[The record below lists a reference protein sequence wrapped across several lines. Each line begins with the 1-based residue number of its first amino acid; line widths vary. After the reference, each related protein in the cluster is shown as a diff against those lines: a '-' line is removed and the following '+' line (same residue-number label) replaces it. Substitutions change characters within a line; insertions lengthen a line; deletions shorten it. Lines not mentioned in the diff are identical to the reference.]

1 MRQRRAV
8 FLIEYPAR
16 GRERAC
22 GLWPVVLAAAV
33 APALFL
39 SEVGLSAGEAQA
51 VEAAAVAVRLPITGT
66 RDTEVEA
73 AILRQVARLKGGTE
87 RGVLVLRFE
96 PPEDGSSGG
105 SDFGRSLELAR
116 FLGDGRLAGIK
127 TVAFLPAG
135 AAGHAVLA
143 ALACEEIVM
152 AADAVLGPANAD
164 EPAVDDA
171 MRAAYRQIATRRRT
185 VPPAVALALLD
196 PAATVTRVATD
207 EGEQFV
213 AAGDVAAVRQKSA
226 VLDVE
231 ELTPVPLSLTG
242 RRARELGFVRMLAR
256 TPAELARSL
265 EIDERVLAIDP
276 ALEGGWKAAQ
286 IVLAGPITGDSV
298 ARTRQQLERAVADGA
313 NFLCIRVDSAG
324 GSPEQSLVLANRLA
338 AFDPTRVRT
347 VAYVP
352 RQARGDAALVAL
364 SCDELVM
371 HPDAVLGGEG
381 DAAIGGRQATA
392 VAASWREGVAKRR
405 ERSWSLPVALVVP
418 GIVVEQAT
426 QQGTGRVEYFA
437 DEELAARDDRE
448 SWKIGAKIGTGPIQL
463 TGRSADALGLVNH
476 LVDGF
481 PGLVKDYG
489 LSGDIALSEPGWA
502 DRLLDALASPGLAW
516 LLLLIGGAGLYIELH
531 TPGFGLG
538 GFVSMVAFIIYFWSQ
553 YLHGTS
559 GWLEVMLFL
568 AGLFCLAA
576 EIFVLPGFGV
586 LGLGGGVLLIAS
598 LVLASQSFVLPA
610 NDYQI
615 RQLQWSLLGI
625 LGAAVGVSL
634 MGVLLRRWLPSAPVL
649 RNVLLEPPTA
659 TDGALEE
666 ERLEELI
673 GLEGTT
679 TTRLAPAGKARI
691 AGRLHEVISD
701 GPLVEPG
708 LPVRVVEVRG
718 GRVLV
723 RPFLGSSGPA

>member
-1 MRQRRAV
+1 MRHRRAV
-8 FLIEYPAR
+8 FPIQCVASPRALAR
-16 GRERAC
+16 AWGRIA
-22 GLWPVVLAAAV
+22 VVCVAAV
-33 APALFL
+33 AAACVPDRAA
-39 SEVGLSAGEAQA
+39 VA
-51 VEAAAVAVRLPITGT
+51 VEAVAVEVRLPITGT
-66 RDTEVEA
+66 RDTQVEA
-73 AILRQVARLKGGTE
+73 AILRQLDRLKRGNE
-87 RGVLVLRFE
+87 RGVLVLRFD
-96 PPEDGSSGG
+96 PAEDGSSGA

-116 FLGDGRLAGIK
+116 FLCDGRLAGIK

-135 AAGHAVLA
+135 ATGHAVLV

-152 AADAVLGPANAD
+152 AADALLGPANAD

-171 MRAAYRQIATRRRT
+171 MRAAYVQIATRRRT
-185 VPPAVALALLD
+185 VPPAVAVALLD
-196 PAATVTRVATD
+196 PAATLARVSTD
-207 EGEQFV
+207 DGEQFV
-213 AAGDVAAVRQKSA
+213 AAGDVEAIRRKSA

-231 ELTPVPLSLTG
+231 DINPLPLALTG
-242 RRARELGFVRMLAR
+242 RRARELGFVRLLAR

-265 EIDERVLAIDP
+265 GVDERVLAIDP
-276 ALEGGWKAAQ
+276 SLDGGWKAAQ
-286 IVLAGPITGDSV
+286 IVLAGPITADSV
-298 ARTRQQLERAVADGA
+298 ARARQQIERAVADGA
-313 NFLCIRVDSAG
+313 NFLCLRVDSAG

-338 AFDPTRVRT
+338 AFDPARVRT

-352 RQARGDAALVAL
+352 RQARGDAALVAMA
-364 SCDELVM
+364 CDELVM

-381 DAAIGGRQATA
+381 DAAISGRQATA
-392 VAASWREGVAKRR
+392 VAASWREGVAKQR
-405 ERSWSLPVALVVP
+405 ERTWSLPVALVVP
-418 GIVVEQAT
+418 GITVEQAT
-426 QQGTGRVEYFA
+426 QEGTGRVEYLSG
-437 DEELAARDDRE
+437 EELAAREDRDE
-448 SWKIGAKIGTGPIQL
+448 WKVGAKVGTGPIQL
-463 TGRSADALGLVNH
+463 TGRSSESLGLATH

-481 PGLVKDYG
+481 DGLVKAYG
-489 LSGDIALSEPGWA
+489 LTGDIALSEPGWA

-538 GFVSMVAFIIYFWSQ
+538 GFVSMVAFIVYFWSQ

-634 MGVLLRRWLPSAPVL
+634 LGVLLRRWLPSTPVL
-649 RNVLLEPPTA
+649 RNVLLEPPAAADDT
-659 TDGALEE
+659 LEQE
-666 ERLEELI
+666 GLEELI
-673 GLEGTT
+673 GTEGTT

-691 AGRLHEVISD
+691 AGRVREVTSD
-701 GPLVEPG
+701 GSLVEPG
-708 LPVRVVEVRG
+708 MPVRVVEVRG
-718 GRVLV
+718 SRLLV
-723 RPFLGSSGPA
+723 KPLMRPSAPV

>member
-1 MRQRRAV
+1 MRHCRASPTIQILTRPLGGFV
-8 FLIEYPAR
+8 GSL
-16 GRERAC
+16 C
-22 GLWPVVLAAAV
+22 GLCLVALAATLVPAGV
-33 APALFL
+33 AA
-39 SEVGLSAGEAQA
+39 AG
-51 VEAAAVAVRLPITGT
+51 EAAAVVVRLPITGT
-66 RDTEVEA
+66 RDTQVKT
-73 AILRQVARLKGGTE
+73 AILRQLDRLKRGNE
-87 RGVLVLRFE
+87 RGVLVLRFD
-96 PPEDGSSGG
+96 PPEDGGSGG
-105 SDFGRSLELAR
+105 SDFGRAVELAR
-116 FLGDGRLAGIK
+116 FLGDARLTGIK
-127 TVAFLPAG
+127 TVAFLPSG
-135 AAGHAVLA
+135 VNGHAVLV

-152 AADAVLGPANAD
+152 AADAVLGPANTD

-171 MRAAYRQIATRRRT
+171 MRAAYVQIATRRRT
-185 VPPAVALALLD
+185 VPPAVAVALLD
-196 PAATVTRVATD
+196 PAATVSRVSTD

-213 AAGDVAAVRQKSA
+213 AAKDVEAVRQQSA

-231 ELTPVPLSLTG
+231 ELTPVPLALSG
-242 RRARELGFVRMLAR
+242 RRARELGVVRVLAR
-256 TPAELARSL
+256 TPAELAKSL
-265 EIDERVLAIDP
+265 NIDEKSLTIDP
-276 ALEGGWKAAQ
+276 AGEGGWKAAQ

-298 ARTRQQLERAVADGA
+298 ARAGQQLERAMADGA
-313 NFLCIRVDSAG
+313 NFLCLRVDSAG

-338 AFDPTRVRT
+338 AIDPARVRT

-352 RQARGDAALVAL
+352 RQARGDAALIAL
-364 SCDELVM
+364 ACDDLVM

-381 DAAIGGRQATA
+381 DAVIRGRQATA
-392 VAASWREGVAKRR
+392 VTASWREGIARKS
-405 ERSWSLPVALVVP
+405 ERPWSLPVAVVVP
-418 GIVVEQAT
+418 GIEVEQAT
-426 QQGTGRVEYFA
+426 QRDTGRVEYFSS
-437 DEELAARDDRE
+437 EELAARDDRD
-448 SWKIGAKIGTGPIQL
+448 SWVVGAKVGTGPIQL
-463 TGRSADALGLVNH
+463 TGRSAESLGLATHV
-476 LVDGF
+476 VDGF
-481 PGLVKDYG
+481 AGLVQAYG
-489 LSGDIALSEPGWA
+489 LTGDIALSEPGWA

-516 LLLLIGGAGLYIELH
+516 LLLLIGGVGLYIELH

-538 GFVSMVAFIIYFWSQ
+538 GFVSMVAFIVYFWSQ

-586 LGLGGGVLLIAS
+586 LGLGGGVLLVAS

-634 MGVLLRRWLPSAPVL
+634 ISVLLRRWLPSTPVL
-649 RNVLLEPPTA
+649 RNVLLEPPLA
-659 TDGALEE
+659 TDTAIEE
-666 ERLEELI
+666 SSLEELI

-691 AGRLHEVISD
+691 DGRLREVTSV

-708 LPVRVVEVRG
+708 TPIRVIEVRG

-723 RPFLGSSGPA
+723 QSLAGSSGHT

>member
-1 MRQRRAV
+1 MRHRRAV
-8 FLIEYPAR
+8 CPIQLVAVHCCQAWLVCVAALVAAFLP
-16 GRERAC
+16 GR
-22 GLWPVVLAAAV
+22 
-33 APALFL
+33 
-39 SEVGLSAGEAQA
+39 
-51 VEAAAVAVRLPITGT
+51 AAVAVEAVAVELRLPITGT
-66 RDTEVEA
+66 RDTQVEA
-73 AILRQVARLKGGTE
+73 AILRQLDRLKRGNE
-87 RGVLVLRFE
+87 RGVLVLRFD
-96 PPEDGSSGG
+96 PAEDGRSGG

-116 FLGDGRLAGIK
+116 FLCDGRLAGIK

-135 AAGHAVLA
+135 ATGHAVLV

-171 MRAAYRQIATRRRT
+171 IRAAYVQIATRRRA
-185 VPPAVALALLD
+185 VPPAVAVALLD
-196 PAATVTRVATD
+196 PAATVTRVSTD
-207 EGEQFV
+207 DGEQFV
-213 AAGDVAAVRQKSA
+213 AAGDVAAIRQKSV

-231 ELTPVPLSLTG
+231 ELTPVPLALTG
-242 RRARELGFVRMLAR
+242 RRARELGFVRMLAK

-265 EIDERVLAIDP
+265 GVDERALAIDP
-276 ALEGGWKAAQ
+276 SLDGGWKAAQ
-286 IVLAGPITGDSV
+286 VVLAGPVTADSV
-298 ARTRQQLERAVADGA
+298 ARARQQIERAIGDGA
-313 NFLCIRVDSAG
+313 NFLCLRVDSAG

-338 AFDPTRVRT
+338 ALDPARVRT

-364 SCDELVM
+364 ACDELVM

-392 VAASWREGVAKRR
+392 MAASWREGVAKQR
-405 ERSWSLPVALVVP
+405 ERSWSLPVAVVVP

-426 QQGTGRVEYFA
+426 QQATGRVEYFSG
-437 DEELAARDDRE
+437 DELAARDDRD
-448 SWKIGAKIGTGPIQL
+448 SWTVGAKVGTGPIQL
-463 TGRSADALGLVNH
+463 TGRSAESLGLATHV
-476 LVDGF
+476 VDGF
-481 PGLVKDYG
+481 DGLVKAYG
-489 LSGDIALSEPGWA
+489 LTGDIALSEPGWA

-538 GFVSMVAFIIYFWSQ
+538 GFVSMVAFIVYFWSQ

-598 LVLASQSFVLPA
+598 LVLASQSFVLPT

-634 MGVLLRRWLPSAPVL
+634 LGVLLRRWLPSTPVL
-649 RNVLLEPPTA
+649 RNVLLEPPAAADDT
-659 TDGALEE
+659 LEE
-666 ERLEELI
+666 EGLEALL
-673 GLEGTT
+673 GMEGTT

-691 AGRLHEVISD
+691 DGRVREVTSAGS
-701 GPLVEPG
+701 LVEPG
-708 LPVRVVEVRG
+708 TRVHVVEVRG

-723 RPFLGSSGPA
+723 EPLVEPLVRPSAPI

>member
-1 MRQRRAV
+1 MRHRRAV
-8 FLIEYPAR
+8 FPIQRRGLRYGSCRGLVCVGLLVALAALLPAR
-16 GRERAC
+16 QAGATE
-22 GLWPVVLAAAV
+22 VAAV
-33 APALFL
+33 T
-39 SEVGLSAGEAQA
+39 
-51 VEAAAVAVRLPITGT
+51 VRLPITGT
-66 RDTEVEA
+66 RDTQVEA
-73 AILRQVARLKGGTE
+73 AILRQLDRLKRGNE
-87 RGVLVLRFE
+87 RGVLVLRFD
-96 PPEDGSSGG
+96 PPEDNGGG
-105 SDFGRSLELAR
+105 SDFGRALELAR
-116 FLGDGRLAGIK
+116 FLCDGRLAGVK

-135 AAGHAVLA
+135 ATGHAVLV

-164 EPAVDDA
+164 EPEVDDA
-171 MRAAYRQIATRRRT
+171 MRAAYLQIASRRRT
-185 VPPAVALALLD
+185 VPPAVAVALVD
-196 PAATVTRVATD
+196 PAATVARVSTD
-207 EGEQFV
+207 DGDQFV
-213 AAGDVAAVRQKSA
+213 AAGEVEAVRQKSA

-231 ELTPVPLSLTG
+231 ELRPVPLALTG
-242 RRARELGFVRMLAR
+242 RRARELGFVRLLAR
-256 TPAELARSL
+256 TPAELARGL
-265 EIDERVLAIDP
+265 GVEERVLAIDP
-276 ALEGGWKAAQ
+276 SLEGGWKAAQ
-286 IVLAGPITGDSV
+286 VVLSGPITGDTV
-298 ARTRQQLERAVADGA
+298 ARARQQIERAVADGVT
-313 NFLCIRVDSAG
+313 FLCLRVDSAG

-338 AFDPTRVRT
+338 AFDPARVRT

-364 SCDELVM
+364 ACDELVM

-381 DAAIGGRQATA
+381 DAAISGRQAAA
-392 VAASWREGVAKRR
+392 VAASWREGVAKTR
-405 ERSWSLPVALVVP
+405 ERSWSLPIALVVP
-418 GIVVEQAT
+418 AIDVEQAT
-426 QQGTGRVEYFA
+426 QQGTGRVEYFSP
-437 DEELAARDDRE
+437 EELAARDDRA
-448 SWKIGAKIGTGPIQL
+448 SWNVGAKVGTGPIQL
-463 TGRSADALGLVNH
+463 TGRSAESLGLVTH
-476 LVDGF
+476 VVDNF
-481 PGLVKDYG
+481 AGLVQAYG
-489 LSGDIALSEPGWA
+489 LTGDIALSEPGWA

-538 GFVSMVAFIIYFWSQ
+538 GFVSMVAFIVYFWSQ

-634 MGVLLRRWLPSAPVL
+634 LGVLLRRWLPSTPVL
-649 RNVLLEPPTA
+649 RNVLLEPPPA
-659 TDGALEE
+659 DDVIDEN
-666 ERLEELI
+666 RLEELV

-691 AGRLHEVISD
+691 HGRLQEVTSD

-708 LPVRVVEVRG
+708 MPIRVVEVRG

-723 RPFLGSSGPA
+723 KPLLGSSAPA

>member
-1 MRQRRAV
+1 MRHRRAV
-8 FLIEYPAR
+8 FPIQLVAIRNCRVWIVFCAALSALAMPAR
-16 GRERAC
+16 
-22 GLWPVVLAAAV
+22 AAV
-33 APALFL
+33 A
-39 SEVGLSAGEAQA
+39 VEAVA
-51 VEAAAVAVRLPITGT
+51 VEVRLPITGT
-66 RDTEVEA
+66 RDTQVEA
-73 AILRQVARLKGGTE
+73 AVLRQLDRLKRGNE
-87 RGVLVLRFE
+87 RGVLVLRFDSS
-96 PPEDGSSGG
+96 EDGRSGA
-105 SDFGRSLELAR
+105 SDFGRSLELAK
-116 FLGDGRLAGIK
+116 FLCDGRLTGVK

-135 AAGHAVLA
+135 ATGHAVLV

-171 MRAAYRQIATRRRT
+171 MRAAYVQIATRRRT
-185 VPPAVALALLD
+185 VPPAVAVALLD
-196 PAATVTRVATD
+196 PSATVTRVATD
-207 EGEQFV
+207 DGEQFV
-213 AAGDVAAVRQKSA
+213 AARDVEAIRQKSA

-231 ELTPVPLSLTG
+231 ELAPVPLALTG

-265 EIDERVLAIDP
+265 GVDERVLTVDP
-276 ALEGGWKAAQ
+276 SVNGGWKAAQ
-286 IVLAGPITGDSV
+286 IVLAGPITADSV
-298 ARTRQQLERAVADGA
+298 ARARQQIERAVADGV
-313 NFLCIRVDSAG
+313 NFLCLRVDSAG

-338 AFDPTRVRT
+338 AFDPARVRT

-364 SCDELVM
+364 ACDELVM

-381 DAAIGGRQATA
+381 DAAIAGRQATA
-392 VAASWREGVAKRR
+392 VAASWREGVAKQR
-405 ERSWSLPVALVVP
+405 ERAWSLPVAVVVP

-426 QQGTGRVEYFA
+426 QQGTGRVEYFSG
-437 DEELAARDDRE
+437 EELVARDDRD
-448 SWKIGAKIGTGPIQL
+448 SWAVGAKVGTGPIQL
-463 TGRSADALGLVNH
+463 TGRSAESLGLATHV
-476 LVDGF
+476 VDGF
-481 PGLVKDYG
+481 DGLVKAYG
-489 LSGDIALSEPGWA
+489 LTGDIALSEPGWA

-538 GFVSMVAFIIYFWSQ
+538 GFVSMVAFIVYFWSQ

-598 LVLASQSFVLPA
+598 LVLASQSFVLPT

-634 MGVLLRRWLPSAPVL
+634 MGVLLRRWLPSAPVF
-649 RNVLLEPPTA
+649 RNVLLEPPAAADST
-659 TDGALEE
+659 LEE
-666 ERLEELI
+666 D
-673 GLEGTT
+673 GLDDLVGSEGTT

-691 AGRLHEVISD
+691 AGQVREVTSD
-701 GPLVEPG
+701 GSLVEPG
-708 LPVRVVEVRG
+708 MPVRVVEVRG

-723 RPFLGSSGPA
+723 KPLVRPSAPV

>member
-1 MRQRRAV
+1 MRHRRAV
-8 FLIEYPAR
+8 SPIQLVASR
-16 GRERAC
+16 CVQAC
-22 GLWPVVLAAAV
+22 VVCFAALAAAV
-33 APALFL
+33 VPAR
-39 SEVGLSAGEAQA
+39 SADA
-51 VEAAAVAVRLPITGT
+51 VEAVAVEVRLPITGT
-66 RDTEVEA
+66 RDTQVEA
-73 AILRQVARLKGGTE
+73 AILRQLDRLKRGNE
-87 RGVLVLRFE
+87 RGVLVLRFD
-96 PPEDGSSGG
+96 PADDGSSGG

-116 FLGDGRLAGIK
+116 FLCDGRLDGIK

-135 AAGHAVLA
+135 ATGHAVLV

-152 AADAVLGPANAD
+152 PADAVFGPANAD

-171 MRAAYRQIATRRRT
+171 MRAAYVQIATRRRT
-185 VPPAVALALLD
+185 VPPAVAVALLD
-196 PAATVTRVATD
+196 PSATVTRVATD
-207 EGEQFV
+207 DGEQFV
-213 AAGDVAAVRQKSA
+213 AARDVEAIRQKSA
-226 VLDVE
+226 VLDAE
-231 ELTPVPLSLTG
+231 ELTPLPLALTG
-242 RRARELGFVRMLAR
+242 RRARELGFVRMLAK

-265 EIDERVLAIDP
+265 GVDERVLAIDP
-276 ALEGGWKAAQ
+276 SLDGGWKAAQ
-286 IVLAGPITGDSV
+286 IVLAGPITADSV
-298 ARTRQQLERAVADGA
+298 ARARQQIERAVADGV
-313 NFLCIRVDSAG
+313 NFLCLRVDSAG

-338 AFDPTRVRT
+338 AFDSARVRT

-364 SCDELVM
+364 ACDELVM

-381 DAAIGGRQATA
+381 DASIGGRQATA
-392 VAASWREGVAKRR
+392 VTASWREGVAKQR
-405 ERSWSLPVALVVP
+405 ERSWSLPVAVVVP
-418 GIVVEQAT
+418 GIDVEQAT
-426 QQGTGRVEYFA
+426 QQETGRVEYFSA
-437 DEELAARDDRE
+437 EELAARDDRD
-448 SWKIGAKIGTGPIQL
+448 SWKVGAKVGTGPIQL
-463 TGRSADALGLVNH
+463 TGRSAESFGLATHV
-476 LVDGF
+476 VDGF
-481 PGLVKDYG
+481 DGLVKTYG
-489 LSGDIALSEPGWA
+489 LTGDIALSEPGWA

-538 GFVSMVAFIIYFWSQ
+538 GFVSMVAFIVYFWSQ

-598 LVLASQSFVLPA
+598 LVLASQSFVLPT

-634 MGVLLRRWLPSAPVL
+634 LGVLLRRWLPSTPVL
-649 RNVLLEPPTA
+649 RNVLLEPPSAVDDT
-659 TDGALEE
+659 LEE
-666 ERLEELI
+666 DGLEALI
-673 GLEGTT
+673 GMEGTT

-691 AGRLHEVISD
+691 DGRVREVTSD
-701 GPLVEPG
+701 GSLVEPG
-708 LPVRVVEVRG
+708 TPVRVVEVRS

-723 RPFLGSSGPA
+723 KPLMRPSAPV

>member
-1 MRQRRAV
+1 MRHRRAV
-8 FLIEYPAR
+8 SPIQLVASR
-16 GRERAC
+16 CVQAC
-22 GLWPVVLAAAV
+22 VVCFAALAAAV
-33 APALFL
+33 VPAR
-39 SEVGLSAGEAQA
+39 SADA
-51 VEAAAVAVRLPITGT
+51 VEAVAVEVRLPITGT
-66 RDTEVEA
+66 RDTQVEA
-73 AILRQVARLKGGTE
+73 AILRQLDRLKRGNE
-87 RGVLVLRFE
+87 RGVLVLRFD
-96 PPEDGSSGG
+96 PADDGSSGG

-116 FLGDGRLAGIK
+116 FLCDGRLDGIK

-135 AAGHAVLA
+135 ATGHAVLV

-152 AADAVLGPANAD
+152 PADAVFGPANAD

-171 MRAAYRQIATRRRT
+171 MRAAYVQIATRRRT
-185 VPPAVALALLD
+185 VPPAVAVALLD
-196 PAATVTRVATD
+196 PSATVTRVATD
-207 EGEQFV
+207 DGEQFV
-213 AAGDVAAVRQKSA
+213 AARDVEAIRQKSA
-226 VLDVE
+226 VLDAE
-231 ELTPVPLSLTG
+231 ELTPLPLALTG
-242 RRARELGFVRMLAR
+242 RRARELGFVRMLAK

-265 EIDERVLAIDP
+265 GVDERVLAIDP
-276 ALEGGWKAAQ
+276 SLDGGWKAAQ
-286 IVLAGPITGDSV
+286 IVLAGPITADSV
-298 ARTRQQLERAVADGA
+298 ARARQQIERAVADGA
-313 NFLCIRVDSAG
+313 NFLCLRVDSAG

-338 AFDPTRVRT
+338 AFDSARVRT

-364 SCDELVM
+364 ACDELVM

-381 DAAIGGRQATA
+381 DASIGGRQATA
-392 VAASWREGVAKRR
+392 VTASWREGVAKQR
-405 ERSWSLPVALVVP
+405 ERSWSLPVAVVVP
-418 GIVVEQAT
+418 GIDVEQAT
-426 QQGTGRVEYFA
+426 QQETGRVEYFSA
-437 DEELAARDDRE
+437 EELAARDDRD
-448 SWKIGAKIGTGPIQL
+448 SWKVGAKVGTGPIQL
-463 TGRSADALGLVNH
+463 TGRSAESFGLATHV
-476 LVDGF
+476 VDGF
-481 PGLVKDYG
+481 DGLVKTYG
-489 LSGDIALSEPGWA
+489 LTGDIALSEPGWA

-538 GFVSMVAFIIYFWSQ
+538 GFVSMVAFIVYFWSQ

-598 LVLASQSFVLPA
+598 LVLASQSFVLPT

-634 MGVLLRRWLPSAPVL
+634 LGVLLRRWLPSTPVL
-649 RNVLLEPPTA
+649 RNVLLEPPSAVDDT
-659 TDGALEE
+659 LEE
-666 ERLEELI
+666 DGLEALI
-673 GLEGTT
+673 GMEGTT

-691 AGRLHEVISD
+691 DGRVREVSSD
-701 GPLVEPG
+701 GSLVEPG
-708 LPVRVVEVRG
+708 TPVRVVEVRG

-723 RPFLGSSGPA
+723 KPLVRPSAPV

>member
-1 MRQRRAV
+1 MRHRRAV
-8 FLIEYPAR
+8 SPIQLVASRCVQACVVCFAALAVAVVPAR
-16 GRERAC
+16 SAD
-22 GLWPVVLAAAV
+22 AAEAV
-33 APALFL
+33 A
-39 SEVGLSAGEAQA
+39 
-51 VEAAAVAVRLPITGT
+51 VEVRLPITGT
-66 RDTEVEA
+66 RDTQVEA
-73 AILRQVARLKGGTE
+73 AILRQLDRLKRGNE
-87 RGVLVLRFE
+87 RGVLVLRFDAAD
-96 PPEDGSSGG
+96 DGSSGG

-116 FLGDGRLAGIK
+116 FLCDGRLDGVK

-135 AAGHAVLA
+135 ATGHAVLV

-152 AADAVLGPANAD
+152 PADAVFGPANAD

-171 MRAAYRQIATRRRT
+171 MRAAYVQIATRRRT
-185 VPPAVALALLD
+185 VPPAVAVALLD
-196 PAATVTRVATD
+196 PSATVTRVATD
-207 EGEQFV
+207 DGEQFV
-213 AAGDVAAVRQKSA
+213 AARDVEAIRQKSA
-226 VLDVE
+226 VLDAE
-231 ELTPVPLSLTG
+231 ELTPLPLALTG
-242 RRARELGFVRMLAR
+242 RRARELGFVRMLAK

-265 EIDERVLAIDP
+265 GVDERVLAIDP
-276 ALEGGWKAAQ
+276 SLDGGWKAAQ
-286 IVLAGPITGDSV
+286 IVLAGPITADAV
-298 ARTRQQLERAVADGA
+298 ARARQQIERAVADGA
-313 NFLCIRVDSAG
+313 NFLCLRVDSAG

-338 AFDPTRVRT
+338 AFDPARVRT

-364 SCDELVM
+364 ACDELVM

-381 DAAIGGRQATA
+381 DASIGGRQATA
-392 VAASWREGVAKRR
+392 VTASWREGVAKQR
-405 ERSWSLPVALVVP
+405 ERSWSLPVAVVVP
-418 GIVVEQAT
+418 GIDVEQAT
-426 QQGTGRVEYFA
+426 QQETGRVEYFSS
-437 DEELAARDDRE
+437 EELAARDDRD
-448 SWKIGAKIGTGPIQL
+448 SWKVGAKVGTGPIQL
-463 TGRSADALGLVNH
+463 TGRSAESFGLATHV
-476 LVDGF
+476 VDGF
-481 PGLVKDYG
+481 AGLVQAYG
-489 LSGDIALSEPGWA
+489 LTGDIALSEPGWA

-538 GFVSMVAFIIYFWSQ
+538 GFVSMVAFIVYFWSQ

-598 LVLASQSFVLPA
+598 LVLASQSFVLPT

-634 MGVLLRRWLPSAPVL
+634 LGVLLRRWLPSAPVL
-649 RNVLLEPPTA
+649 RNVLLEPPSAVDDT
-659 TDGALEE
+659 LEE
-666 ERLEELI
+666 DGLEALI
-673 GLEGTT
+673 GMEGTT

-691 AGRLHEVISD
+691 DGRVREVSSD
-701 GPLVEPG
+701 GSLVEPG
-708 LPVRVVEVRG
+708 TPVRVVEVRG

-723 RPFLGSSGPA
+723 KPLMRPSAPV